1 MQDDTGSIPK
11 TNGIVQYFSVISEAS
26 HWSDKA
32 GLNHQS
38 NMANMGIS
46 STLTYF
52 DHCAFVEVGSGD
64 NMCIY
69 IIWGYHHI

>member
-1 MQDDTGSIPK
+1 MQDDPGSIPK

-46 STLTYF
+46 STPFASPILPMS
-52 DHCAFVEVGSGD
+52 E
-64 NMCIY
+64 
-69 IIWGYHHI
+69 GYSMLQPNS